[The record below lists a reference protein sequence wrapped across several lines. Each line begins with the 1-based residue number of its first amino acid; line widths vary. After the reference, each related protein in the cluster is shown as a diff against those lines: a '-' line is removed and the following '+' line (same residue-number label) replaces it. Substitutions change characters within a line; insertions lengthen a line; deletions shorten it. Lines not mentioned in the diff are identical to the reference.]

1 MQEFNWKENGQK
13 LEEFINKLLTSLIE
27 IARGVDWEAFGHNV
41 GVFLSEI
48 DWGKHLAQLLTVIGD
63 VLGGIWEGLGTT
75 SAGTFVQAMAVFAI
89 GNKLMPLVD
98 TITKF
103 FTGDTVFGNLSKA
116 AQGMLSPA
124 ITEAVSTTIPA
135 LGTSLGSLVATG
147 GGIALAVDGAVL
159 LTKKLAGLF
168 ETMQGG
174 NGMTTQYGGYLHD
187 YATQLTDV
195 ANLTNDQ
202 SEALWQLIEK
212 DEELGKTHDEMYSDM
227 VEKLK
232 EYGVSSDQARTA
244 LEQYG
249 AQAGVSAEFVEGMTN
264 QISALGDGVSE
275 AAGKF
280 DTSKISISD
289 LKDELYLLSLKS
301 DDFGGSYKTCLL
313 YTSPSPRDC
322 S

>member
-1 MQEFNWKENGQK
+1 
-13 LEEFINKLLTSLIE
+13 
-27 IARGVDWEAFGHNV
+27 
-41 GVFLSEI
+41 
-48 DWGKHLAQLLTVIGD
+48 
-63 VLGGIWEGLGTT
+63 
-75 SAGTFVQAMAVFAI
+75 
-89 GNKLMPLVD
+89 
-98 TITKF
+98 
-103 FTGDTVFGNLSKA
+103 
-116 AQGMLSPA
+116 MLSPA

-147 GGIALAVDGAVL
+147 GGIALAVGGAVL

-187 YATQLTDV
+187 YATQLTNV
-195 ANLTNDQ
+195 ANLTNEQ

-212 DEELGKTHDEMYSDM
+212 DEELGKTHDEMYADM

-264 QISALGDGVSE
+264 QISALGEGVSE
-275 AAGKF
+275 AASKF
-280 DTSKISISD
+280 DTSKISVD
-289 LKDELYLLSLKS
+289 NLKDTLYALSLSSTEFGGNYTTAWNMISEVPYSNTTDALNAVYTSLKNAGVPLDELNSKLAKDFPNATIATKS
-301 DDFGGSYKTCLL
+301 AADKNIVGAQQTISSSVGKASKDTQSATNTMAKSATDDFSEIQKQADTYMKGMESTT
-313 YTSPSPRDC
+313 TSSWGNSSREATLKARK
-322 S
+322 